1 MELFGIFNEQIVNI
15 LAVALSL
22 FAIIIILKIIEF
34 REANKQT
41 SKQNQTNITE
51 NFPSYKI

>member
-34 REANKQT
+34 RETNKQS

-51 NFPSYKI
+51 NFRHKI

>member
-34 REANKQT
+34 RETSKQS
-41 SKQNQTNITE
+41 SKQNQTNIRE

>member
-34 REANKQT
+34 RETIKQS

>member
-22 FAIIIILKIIEF
+22 FTIIIILKIIEF
-34 REANKQT
+34 RET

-51 NFPSYKI
+51 NFSII